1 MQQSLK
7 LHFILLNIEFL
18 NIKNM
23 PQNYIKKI
31 LKIFPD
37 IASGR
42 KNFKFFDI
50 RIKKNLILTRKYRAK
65 KKLLAKNKFI

>member
-1 MQQSLK
+1 M
-7 LHFILLNIEFL
+7 LHFILLSIEFS

-23 PQNYIKKI
+23 TQNYIKII

-42 KNFKFFDI
+42 KNFKYFEK
-50 RIKKNLILTRKYRAK
+50 RIKKNLILTHKYHNN
-65 KKLLAKNKFI
+65 KKLLAKNKLI

>member
-42 KNFKFFDI
+42 KNFKYFEN
-50 RIKKNLILTRKYRAK
+50 RIKKNLILTHKYHAK
-65 KKLLAKNKFI
+65 KKLLAKK

>member
-1 MQQSLK
+1 MQRILK

-18 NIKNM
+18 NIKIM
-23 PQNYIKKI
+23 AKNYIKKI

-42 KNFKFFDI
+42 KNFKYFEK
-50 RIKKNLILTRKYRAK
+50 RIKKNLILTHKYHTK
-65 KKLLAKNKFI
+65 KQIFSQK

>member
-42 KNFKFFDI
+42 KNFKYFEN
-50 RIKKNLILTRKYRAK
+50 RIKKNLILTHKYHAK
-65 KKLLAKNKFI
+65 KKLLTKNKII